1 MLGWMNHKFKPIL
14 PGEISTLSGMQIIPL
29 MAESEQELKSLLMSL
44 REESEKAGLK
54 FNIKKTKIMASDPI
68 TVWKM
73 QEKKVE
79 AVIDRFYS
87 LELQN
92 HCGWWLQLLN

>member
-29 MAESEQELKSLLMSL
+29 MAESEQELKSLLMSV

-54 FNIKKTKIMASDPI
+54 FNIKKLRSWHLIPSLYGKC
-68 TVWKM
+68 KR
-73 QEKKVE
+73 KK
-79 AVIDRFYS
+79 
-87 LELQN
+87 
-92 HCGWWLQLLN
+92 